1 MSILT
6 SNVWNNKINIKL
18 VNILVHSRSKME
30 VFFWPYPPFP
40 NTHAHT
46 HTPSSGLHKC
56 IVCTGWPNPS
66 SASGWRK
73 STFPRWVFFKFCQRC
88 CFSGH
93 PGDFSDG
100 HSGHHLAGSFGT
112 IFHLPSPISMPT
124 PPTLISLIS
133 LFQRHYLLSQ
143 HPSHSGLKHSFDTHL
158 LHFLLLQT
166 CTYFTPSVIFCNR
179 HSALLI
185 VIL

>member
-124 PPTLISLIS
+124 PPPLFHSSPFFNGTTFCPSTLHTLD
-133 LFQRHYLLSQ
+133 LSTVLT
-143 HPSHSGLKHSFDTHL
+143 HTSF
-158 LHFLLLQT
+158 
-166 CTYFTPSVIFCNR
+166 IFCYFKLVPTSR
-179 HSALLI
+179 HL
-185 VIL
+185 